1 MDTQI
6 QTAFDD
12 AKHIVFLTGAGVSTA
27 SGIPDFRSANG
38 LYSQNQ
44 NAEYYLSH
52 RYFASDP
59 EGFYEFCKKNLYFP
73 DAKPNVIHEK
83 QAALTQQDRATVITQ
98 NIDNLYEEAGTKH
111 LVDFHGN
118 LYHVYCE
125 KCGWVPIP
133 EEELPLKLPE
143 VEDYLKSRIHKL
155 DDGPLRP
162 DIVLYDEGIKQQNI
176 IDAVKA
182 MQTADLVVIV
192 GTSMKVY
199 PFAGLLEYRN
209 KNAKVIAINRQK
221 LSFSFDFE
229 MVQEDATKF
238 FEELR
243 V

>member
-1 MDTQI
+1 METTI
-6 QTAFDD
+6 QMAFDD

-38 LYSQNQ
+38 LYTQNR

-59 EGFYEFCKKNLYFP
+59 DGFYEFCKKNLYFP

-111 LVDFHGN
+111 LIDFHGN

-125 KCGWVPIP
+125 KCGETVP
-133 EEELPLKLPE
+133 
-143 VEDYLKSRIHKL
+143 VADYLKSRIHAK
-155 DDGPLRP
+155 DGGPLRP

-182 MQTADLVVIV
+182 MQAADLVVIV

-209 KNAKVIAINRQK
+209 PNAKVVAINRQE
-221 LSFSFDFE
+221 LHFSFDFE
-229 MVQEDATKF
+229 IDRKSV
-238 FEELR
+238 

>member
-83 QAALTQQDRATVITQ
+83 QAVLTQQDRATVITQ

-118 LYHVYCE
+118 LFHVYCE
-125 KCGWVPIP
+125 KCGQTVPV
-133 EEELPLKLPE
+133 EE
-143 VEDYLKSRIHKL
+143 YLKSRIHKL

>member
-12 AKHIVFLTGAGVSTA
+12 AKHIVFLTGAGVSAA

-83 QAALTQQDRATVITQ
+83 QAVLTQQDRATVITQ

-125 KCGWVPIP
+125 KCGQTVPV
-133 EEELPLKLPE
+133 EE
-143 VEDYLKSRIHKL
+143 YLKSRIHKL

>member
-1 MDTQI
+1 METTI

-38 LYSQNQ
+38 LYTQNR

-59 EGFYEFCKKNLYFP
+59 DGFYEFCKKNLYFP

-111 LVDFHGN
+111 LIDFHGN

-125 KCGWVPIP
+125 KCGEAVP
-133 EEELPLKLPE
+133 
-143 VEDYLKSRIHKL
+143 VADYLKSRIHAK
-155 DDGPLRP
+155 DGGPLRP
-162 DIVLYDEGIKQQNI
+162 DIVLYDEGIKQQSI

-182 MQTADLVVIV
+182 MQAADLVVIV

-209 KNAKVIAINRQK
+209 PNAKVIAINRQE
-221 LSFSFDFE
+221 LRFSFDFE

-238 FEELR
+238 FAELK
-243 V
+243 VK

>member
-12 AKHIVFLTGAGVSTA
+12 AKHIVFLTGAGVSAA

-125 KCGWVPIP
+125 KCGQTVPV
-133 EEELPLKLPE
+133 EE
-143 VEDYLKSRIHKL
+143 YLKSRIHKL

>member
-52 RYFASDP
+52 CYFASDP

-125 KCGWVPIP
+125 KCGQTVPV
-133 EEELPLKLPE
+133 EE
-143 VEDYLKSRIHKL
+143 YLKSRIHKL

>member
-6 QTAFDD
+6 QSAFDD

-125 KCGWVPIP
+125 QCGQAAPVD
-133 EEELPLKLPE
+133 E
-143 VEDYLKSRIHKL
+143 YLKSRIHKL
-155 DDGPLRP
+155 DGGPLRP

-176 IDAVKA
+176 INAVKA
-182 MQTADLVVIV
+182 MQNADLVVIV

-209 KNAKVIAINRQK
+209 ENARVIAINRQK
-221 LSFSFDFE
+221 LQFSFDFE

-238 FEELR
+238 FAELK

>member
-1 MDTQI
+1 METTI

-38 LYSQNQ
+38 LYTQNR

-59 EGFYEFCKKNLYFP
+59 DGFYEFCKKNLYFP

-98 NIDNLYEEAGTKH
+98 NIDNLYEETGTKH
-111 LVDFHGN
+111 LIDFHGN

-125 KCGWVPIP
+125 KCGETVP
-133 EEELPLKLPE
+133 
-143 VEDYLKSRIHKL
+143 VADYLKSRIHAK
-155 DDGPLRP
+155 DGGPLRP

-182 MQTADLVVIV
+182 MQAADLVVIV

-209 KNAKVIAINRQK
+209 PNAKVVAINRQE
-221 LSFSFDFE
+221 LHFSFDFE

-238 FEELR
+238 FAELK
-243 V
+243 VK

>member
-1 MDTQI
+1 METTI

-38 LYSQNQ
+38 LYTQNR

-59 EGFYEFCKKNLYFP
+59 DGFYEFCKKNLYFP

-111 LVDFHGN
+111 LIDFHGN

-125 KCGWVPIP
+125 KCGETVP
-133 EEELPLKLPE
+133 
-143 VEDYLKSRIHKL
+143 VADYLKSRIHAK
-155 DDGPLRP
+155 DGGPLRP

-182 MQTADLVVIV
+182 MQAADLVVIV

-209 KNAKVIAINRQK
+209 PNAKVVAINRQE
-221 LSFSFDFE
+221 LRFSFDFE

-238 FEELR
+238 FAELK
-243 V
+243 VK

>member
-1 MDTQI
+1 M
-6 QTAFDD
+6 
-12 AKHIVFLTGAGVSTA
+12 
-27 SGIPDFRSANG
+27 
-38 LYSQNQ
+38 
-44 NAEYYLSH
+44 SH

-118 LYHVYCE
+118 LYNVYCE
-125 KCGWVPIP
+125 KCGKSVPV
-133 EEELPLKLPE
+133 EE
-143 VEDYLKSRIHKL
+143 YLESRIHKL
-155 DDGPLRP
+155 DGGPLRP

-176 IDAVKA
+176 VDAVKA
-182 MQTADLVVIV
+182 LQNADLVVIV

-209 KNAKVIAINRQK
+209 PNAKVIAINRQK
-221 LSFSFDFE
+221 LNFSFDFE

-238 FEELR
+238 FDELK